1 MPYNRP
7 IPDPSPD
14 SKPGSKQGGKDSG
27 LFSAWIEAEKLM
39 QIALVLPCAAFI
51 GWLIGAWLDHHLH
64 QSWIAVV
71 GIVFGGVSGLVYSI
85 RVALAANKDPKMQD
99 YDSSDSGKGSGGS
112 GA

>member
-1 MPYNRP
+1 MPFHHP
-7 IPDPSPD
+7 IPDP
-14 SKPGSKQGGKDSG
+14 KPTGKDPG

-71 GIVFGGVSGLVYSI
+71 GIVFGGVSGLVYAI
-85 RVALAANKDPKMQD
+85 RVALAANKDPKLQD
-99 YDSSDSGKGSGGS
+99 DDTSIRGQDGGGPGKGSEGPGS
-112 GA
+112 